1 MQRPRVKVVDVLK
14 LEPPRSGVRVKG
26 WLRTVRDSKQ
36 VVFLEIND
44 GSCFASVQAVCPA
57 ALANFEQ
64 VRKLTTGSA
73 VEAVGELVAS
83 PAAGQR
89 VELQA
94 TEVIVVGLA
103 DASFP
108 LQKKR
113 HGFEFLREIAHL
125 RARTNT
131 FGAVFRV
138 RSALAQAVHQFF
150 QDRGFAY
157 VHTPIIT

>member
-1 MQRPRVKVVDVLK
+1 
-14 LEPPRSGVRVKG
+14 
-26 WLRTVRDSKQ
+26 
-36 VVFLEIND
+36 VFLEIND
-44 GSCFASVQAVCPA
+44 GSCFASLQAVCPA
-57 ALANFEQ
+57 ALANFD
-64 VRKLTTGSA
+64 RLRHLTTGSA
-73 VEAVGELVAS
+73 VEVVGELVAS
-83 PAAGQR
+83 PAAGQK
-89 VELQA
+89 VELQV

-103 DASFP
+103 DSSFP

-150 QDRGFAY
+150 QDRGFVY
-157 VHTPIIT
+157 VHTPIITGSDARAPARCSA